1 MSQMSSEVIKDTDLD
16 EWRPIGSGGF
26 GSVWKVRHKT
36 WRLDL
41 AVKLLHNTSSPAE
54 IKDLNTEAN
63 HMKSLFFEFV
73 VRLYGTYDGTP
84 SSEEYRRRGLVMEY
98 MRRGSIETLQKEMA
112 GPPPLPLAFR
122 LAHQVALGMNFL
134 HSKGVLHCDLKP
146 SNVLLTD
153 EFNAKLADFG
163 LSRVSASVLDKRKIP
178 SEEVGGTYKYMPP
191 EAFDL
196 SYEPV
201 RSFDIYSY
209 GILLWSIVT
218 GQEPYRGKFYSL
230 VEMLIR
236 RGGRPKVD
244 FFQKQEQG
252 MKELVTL
259 MTQCWDGNPKNRPK
273 SEDITK
279 DTEGLFLKHK
289 CKVDVAVHKVLLELD
304 SQSGN
309 SQANEAAGAS
319 PRTPEN
325 ALLNDVVDNSR
336 VFTQHVQGFGGAST
350 FPGCQPI
357 RNVIRSEQMIGPSQV
372 QHVETLVQPPG
383 MDAVTPMTSDRVCL
397 TQSEKAKF
405 VDDKKP
411 VIVQRASRVMAVVEV
426 LGNKVHQESY
436 SEIRAEIT
444 SQDQMRALY
453 DGPLRSGGEPVKA
466 AFYDFLKI
474 HEQNLMED
482 LGG

>member
-218 GQEPYRGKFYSL
+218 GQEPYRGKVGFIVICLPIS
-230 VEMLIR
+230 ETATT
-236 RGGRPKVD
+236 
-244 FFQKQEQG
+244 KQEQG

-259 MTQCWDGNPKNRPK
+259 MTQYHSC
-273 SEDITK
+273 
-279 DTEGLFLKHK
+279 FLQIKWTS
-289 CKVDVAVHKVLLELD
+289 VMFFV
-304 SQSGN
+304 
-309 SQANEAAGAS
+309 
-319 PRTPEN
+319 
-325 ALLNDVVDNSR
+325 
-336 VFTQHVQGFGGAST
+336 
-350 FPGCQPI
+350 
-357 RNVIRSEQMIGPSQV
+357 
-372 QHVETLVQPPG
+372 
-383 MDAVTPMTSDRVCL
+383 MT
-397 TQSEKAKF
+397 
-405 VDDKKP
+405 
-411 VIVQRASRVMAVVEV
+411 
-426 LGNKVHQESY
+426 
-436 SEIRAEIT
+436 
-444 SQDQMRALY
+444 
-453 DGPLRSGGEPVKA
+453 
-466 AFYDFLKI
+466 
-474 HEQNLMED
+474 
-482 LGG
+482 